1 MAPPLS
7 SSPDPHPD
15 YAEFARAFP
24 FHLVIAPTM
33 HIQGI
38 GDGLARLDAKLAI
51 GLPLEKHFEL
61 REPAG
66 PISWSLLVATPQADF
81 CLVHR
86 KTGLEL
92 RGRMAITEHAAV
104 FLGTSWLD
112 DAEQLADFGLSVE
125 DLNGA
130 ATRARASRKAPAAAP
145 IPATT
150 PDDGHENAAQLMAR
164 CRQLEQCL
172 RLHQAVSR
180 CLAETND
187 ADEALALLV
196 ETLPQDLGWAGATLW
211 RRNAAGEPVA
221 EKGWPDLAASSPTAA
236 LAANA
241 FSSGAPVWS
250 ANGCAGRAGFAIP
263 AHTEGGTIAAIT
275 CVSHAEAP
283 DNDEF
288 ARQLYLSTGQLARYM
303 ARQRQKERLTRL
315 TSELTAIFQLS
326 ADGFVAFNDKGTLS
340 YLNTAFA
347 RMIGVD
353 RDDLRGLPEAEFE
366 RRLAALLDPDQTAAS
381 AGGSD
386 QVIRL
391 SRPRSTVLQR
401 SRREA
406 RDIEGRLIGRL
417 LYFRDITLETEL
429 LRANG
434 EFLSNAAHELRT
446 PMASIHGFIELL
458 LKRDF
463 TPEKRRGVLETI
475 HSQSSRLSE
484 IVDELL
490 EVARFDAR
498 AARDLDCSVQ
508 PLVPVVEATV
518 GELLVR
524 NDARTVELALP
535 AAPQSRHS
543 PLVRI
548 DRGRFVQA
556 LTNVLS
562 NAYKYSPNGGAI
574 ELAMR
579 QRTRSDQE
587 WVGVSVRDHGIGMTE
602 TELQH
607 VFERFF
613 RARPSGSIPGTGLGM
628 SMVKKIID
636 AHGGVVEVTSAPGE
650 GTEVTLWLPVHA
662 TAEAVSD
669 RPLPA

>member
-1 MAPPLS
+1 LPVTPP
-7 SSPDPHPD
+7 
-15 YAEFARAFP
+15 
-24 FHLVIAPTM
+24 
-33 HIQGI
+33 
-38 GDGLARLDAKLAI
+38 
-51 GLPLEKHFEL
+51 
-61 REPAG
+61 
-66 PISWSLLVATPQADF
+66 
-81 CLVHR
+81 
-86 KTGLEL
+86 
-92 RGRMAITEHAAV
+92 
-104 FLGTSWLD
+104 D
-112 DAEQLADFGLSVE
+112 DAG
-125 DLNGA
+125 G
-130 ATRARASRKAPAAAP
+130 
-145 IPATT
+145 
-150 PDDGHENAAQLMAR
+150 ENAAQLLAR

-211 RRNAAGEPVA
+211 RRNAAGQPVA
-221 EKGWPDLAASSPTAA
+221 ERGWPDRAASASPAAA

-250 ANGCAGRAGFAIP
+250 ANGCDGRAGFAIP
-263 AHTEGGTIAAIT
+263 AHSDGGTVAAIT
-275 CVSHAEAP
+275 CVSHREAP
-283 DNDEF
+283 HNDEFNEF

-353 RDDLRGLPEAEFE
+353 RDDLRGITEAEFE
-366 RRLAALLDPDQTAAS
+366 RRLAALLDPVQTAA

-391 SRPRSTVLQR
+391 SQPRSTVLQR

-463 TPEKRRGVLETI
+463 APEKRRSVLETI

-508 PLVPVVEATV
+508 PLVPIIEATV

-524 NDARTVELALP
+524 NDARAVELALP
-535 AAPQSRHS
+535 GAADS

-574 ELAMR
+574 ELALR
-579 QRTRSDQE
+579 QRTRSDQD
-587 WVGVSVRDHGIGMTE
+587 WIGVAVRDHGIGMSE
-602 TELQH
+602 AELQH

-613 RARPSGSIPGTGLGM
+613 RARPAGSIPGTGLGM

-650 GTEVTLWLPVHA
+650 GTEVTLWLPVHGRP
-662 TAEAVSD
+662 EAVPDGSV
-669 RPLPA
+669 PA

>member
-1 MAPPLS
+1 MAPFPS
-7 SSPDPHPD
+7 VGPDPHPD
-15 YAEFARAFP
+15 LAEFARAFP

-38 GDGLARLDAKLAI
+38 GDGLARIDDRLAV
-51 GLPLEKHFEL
+51 GLALEEHFEV

-66 PISWSLLVATPQADF
+66 RISWEQLVAAPQADF

-104 FLGTSWLD
+104 FLGSSWLD

-130 ATRARASRKAPAAAP
+130 AGRTRAARKAPVAHPPAT
-145 IPATT
+145 IPA
-150 PDDGHENAAQLMAR
+150 DGPESAAQLLAR

-180 CLAETND
+180 CLAETSD

-196 ETLPQDLGWAGATLW
+196 ETLPQDLGWAGAALW
-211 RRNAAGEPVA
+211 RRSAAGPPVA
-221 EKGWPDLAASSPTAA
+221 EQGWPDLATAGA
-236 LAANA
+236 CTAGLAASA
-241 FSSGAPVWS
+241 FNSGAPVWS
-250 ANGCAGRAGFAIP
+250 ASGCDGRAGFAIP
-263 AHTEGGTIAAIT
+263 AHTEGGTVAAIT
-275 CVSHAEAP
+275 CLSAQEEP
-283 DNDEF
+283 DSDEF

-303 ARQRQKERLTRL
+303 ARQKQKERLTRL

-326 ADGFVAFNDKGTLS
+326 ADGFVAFNDKGRLS
-340 YLNTAFA
+340 YLNIAFA

-353 RDDLRGLPEAEFE
+353 RDDLRGLPETEFE
-366 RRLAALLDPDQTAAS
+366 RRLAGLLAPEQPAATPD
-381 AGGSD
+381 GSE

-391 SRPRSTVLQR
+391 SKPRSTVLRR

-434 EFLSNAAHELRT
+434 DFLSNAAHELRT

-463 TPEKRRGVLETI
+463 PPEKRRNVLETI
-475 HSQSSRLSE
+475 YSQSSRLTE

-508 PLVPVVEATV
+508 PLVPIIEATV

-535 AAPQSRHS
+535 AALDS

-574 ELAMR
+574 ELALR
-579 QRTRSDQE
+579 SRSRSDQD
-587 WVGVSVRDHGIGMTE
+587 WIGVAVRDHGIGMTE
-602 TELQH
+602 SELQR

-636 AHGGVVEVTSAPGE
+636 AHGGLVEVSSAPGE
-650 GTEVTLWLPVHA
+650 GTEVTLWLPVHDA
-662 TAEAVSD
+662 AASAPD
-669 RPLPA
+669 RSVLA